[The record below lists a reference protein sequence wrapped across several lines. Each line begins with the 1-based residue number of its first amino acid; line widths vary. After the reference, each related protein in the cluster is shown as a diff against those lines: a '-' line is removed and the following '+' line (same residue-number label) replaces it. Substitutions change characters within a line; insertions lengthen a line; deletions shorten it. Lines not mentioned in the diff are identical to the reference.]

1 MSKEFKNRSLDN
13 RFINDLKNGML
24 SDLLERVIKDSTIDL
39 QMRGDS
45 IDIYYRGGVILHL
58 VQKTDAYNATINKKY
73 FGEEA
78 VVPFKDNIKN
88 KEDIQEWIEQVP
100 YIKQARDFHY
110 GKNNTVERDFMQ
122 LTVRSNSYEKEITT
136 GNIIITDVEYD
147 YIGKIDLL
155 GLILKHNN
163 QNSLDTEFTFI
174 EGKYATTSVS
184 GTSGLIKHLED
195 IQKFVKNHKDDFNL
209 LRKDTKKIF
218 KQKMEL
224 GLYNFNDT
232 NSNKELNI
240 IEKENNKTKFI
251 ILLADYKINK
261 NNLVDVIN
269 SIDESEYD
277 LLEIKYAVSSLM
289 GYRLYKD
296 CLLSKSKILAHIK
309 NISDK

>member
-13 RFINDLKNGML
+13 RFINDLKNGIL
-24 SDLLERVIKDSTIDL
+24 SDLLERVIKDSTVDL

-45 IDIYYRGGVILHL
+45 IDVYYRGGVILHL
-58 VQKTDAYNATINKKY
+58 VQKTNAYSATINKKY

-78 VVPFKDNIKN
+78 VVSFKDNIKN
-88 KEDIQEWIEQVP
+88 KEDIQEWIDQVP

-155 GLILKHNN
+155 GLILKKNN

-184 GTSGLIKHLED
+184 GASGLIKHLED
-195 IQKFVKNHKDDFNL
+195 IQKFVKSYRDDFNL
-209 LRKDTKKIF
+209 LKKDTKKIF

-224 GLYNFNDT
+224 GLYSFNDT
-232 NSNKELNI
+232 NSNKELKI
-240 IEKENNKTKFI
+240 IEKENYKTKFI

-261 NNLVDVIN
+261 NNLVDIIN
-269 SIDESEYD
+269 GIDESEYN

-296 CLLSKSKILAHIK
+296 CLLSKSETLEYIK
-309 NISDK
+309 SISDK